1 MRNIILV
8 LGLLI
13 FSFSSQAQKLKGVIK
28 DDSNSESIIG
38 ASVSIKGTNIGA
50 STDVDGR
57 FELDVTGQTAP
68 ITIVIASIGYAT
80 QELVVTDF
88 AKELNVKAS
97 AKKVDLKDVTITGS
111 RVSEKQKEAPLT
123 VESIDIIAIKQS
135 AQNSFYEAL
144 GTLKGVDLT
153 SASLGFTIVNTRG
166 FNSTSPVRSLQLID
180 GVDNQSPGLNFSLG
194 NFLGSSEL
202 DVLKV
207 ELIAGASSAYYGP
220 NAFNGVISMTTR
232 SPFVKP
238 GLEVSFKAGE
248 RDLMETAVRW
258 SQAFKDKNGD
268 DRFAYKVNLFFMRA
282 HDWEANNM
290 SATPDSPDGPG
301 NPGGYDAVNV
311 YGDEYYATSNYN
323 AVPRLRPGVMTYYR
337 TGYAETDLVDYNTEN
352 FKSSV
357 GLHYKTK
364 SKNEIILNSAFGA
377 GTTVYQG
384 DNRFSLKDIL
394 FFQHRL
400 EYRKENKFFIRAYT
414 TNEDAGKS
422 YDAYFTG
429 LLLQKA
435 SKDDYVWST
444 NYVGFWS
451 LPQSNYYN
459 KLKALPGFPI
469 PPAFGD
475 PDYDRLYAE
484 YLAAINPFLM
494 NNYYDTLQLYH
505 NAARAYADEFTSV
518 SQKAIPFFE
527 PGTQRFDS
535 LFNVITSSRSFTQGG
550 SKFYD
555 KSRLVHVQGEYKFTP
570 KFGDVILGGNYRK
583 YLPQSD
589 GTIFSDTSGR
599 KIENYE
605 YGFYSGLEKKVLKEK
620 LKINLTLRAD
630 KNQNFDMLFSPAA
643 SLVYTIDPKNV
654 VRLSFSSAIR
664 NPTLTDQYLY
674 YNVGRAKLLGNI
686 TGYDSLVTIPSL
698 RDYLSGFPD
707 LDKLRYFNIGPVK
720 PEKVKTFEVGYRA
733 SLTKNLYAD
742 ANFYYSIYTD
752 FIGYVV
758 GGDVTTSTS
767 PLGGDFLELNDIFRI
782 ASNSQDEVNS
792 QGFSIG
798 LNYFIGKFFSISGNY
813 SWNEL
818 NKQGSDDPII
828 PAYNTPRNKYNLGF
842 GGRDIEGMLFNKIKI
857 SNWSYNINYKWI
869 QGFLFEGSPQFTGEI
884 ESYDIV
890 DVQISK
896 KVPGWKSVFKV
907 GASNLMNNMHYE
919 VYGGPLVGRLAYA
932 SIIVTLN

>member
-1 MRNIILV
+1 MRNILLLV
-8 LGLLI
+8 CLMI
-13 FSFSSQAQKLKGVIK
+13 ASIAVNAQKISGVVK
-28 DDSNSESIIG
+28 DNSTGESIIG
-38 ASVSIKGTNIGA
+38 ASVSIKGTSIGT
-50 STDVDGR
+50 STDVDGK
-57 FELDVTGQTAP
+57 FELSAAGQQPPVTLL
-68 ITIVIASIGYAT
+68 IGSVGYSPS
-80 QELVVTDF
+80 EIVVTDF
-88 AKELNVKAS
+88 SKPVNFKLS
-97 AKKVDLKDVTITGS
+97 SKKVELKDVTITGS

-207 ELIAGASSAYYGP
+207 DLIAGASSAYYGP
-220 NAFNGVISMTTR
+220 NAFNGVIAMTTR

-248 RDLMETAVRW
+248 RNLVETAVRW
-258 SQAFKDKNGD
+258 SQGFKDKSGN
-268 DRFAYKVNLFFMRA
+268 DRFAYKLNLFFMKA

-290 SATPDSPDGPG
+290 SATPDSHDGPG

-323 AVPRLRPGVMTYYR
+323 AVPNLRPGVMTYYR
-337 TGYAETDLVDYNTEN
+337 TGYTEKDLVDYNTEN
-352 FKSSV
+352 FKSS
-357 GLHYKTK
+357 LAFHYKTK
-364 SKNEIILNSAFGA
+364 TKNEIIFNSAFGA

-394 FFQHRL
+394 FFQNRL

-429 LLLQKA
+429 LLLQQA
-435 SKDDYVWST
+435 SKSDFVWSS

-451 LPQSNYYN
+451 LPQNNYFN
-459 KLKALPGFPI
+459 KLKSLPGYPQ
-469 PPAFGD
+469 PPAFGS
-475 PDYDRLYAE
+475 PNYSQLYAE
-484 YLAAINPFLM
+484 YLASINPFLM

-505 NAARAYADEFTSV
+505 NTARDYADNFTSV
-518 SQKAIPFFE
+518 SQKAVPFFE

-535 LFNVITSSRSFTQGG
+535 MFNVITISKSFSEGG
-550 SKFYD
+550 SQFYD
-555 KSRLVHVQGEYKFTP
+555 KSRLIHIQGEYKLTP
-570 KFGDVILGGNYRK
+570 KFGDVIVGGNYRK

-589 GTIFSDTSGR
+589 GTIFSDTAGR

-605 YGFYSGLEKKVLKEK
+605 FGFYGGLEKKMMEDK

-630 KNQNFDMLFSPAA
+630 KNQNFDLLLSPAA
-643 SLVYTIDPKNV
+643 SLVYTFDPKNI
-654 VRLSFSSAIR
+654 VRFSFSSAIR

-707 LDKLRYFNIGPVK
+707 LDKLVYFDIDPVK
-720 PEKVKTFEVGYRA
+720 PEKVKTFEVGYRV
-733 SLTKNLYAD
+733 SLFDNLYAD
-742 ANFYYSIYTD
+742 ANYYYSIYTD
-752 FIGYVV
+752 FIGYVI
-758 GGDVTTSTS
+758 GADVTTSTS
-767 PLGGDFLELNDIFRI
+767 PIGGDFLELNDVFRI
-782 ASNSQDEVNS
+782 ASNSQDKVSS

-798 LNYFIGKFFSISGNY
+798 LNYFIGKYFSVNGNY

-818 NKQGSDDPII
+818 DKRDSNDPII
-828 PAYNTPRNKYNLGF
+828 PAYNTPRNKYNVGF
-842 GGRDIEGMLFNKIKI
+842 NGRDIEGMLFNKIRI
-857 SNWSYNINYKWI
+857 SNWSYNINYKWV

-884 ESYDIV
+884 ESYGVMDM
-890 DVQISK
+890 QISK
-896 KVPGWKSVFKV
+896 KVPAWKSVFKV
-907 GASNLMNNMHYE
+907 GASNLLNNMHYE

-932 SIIVTLN
+932 SILVTLN